1 MVIISNLYSFIME
14 TKRKK
19 LYEVPS
25 MVVIEVKQ
33 GGVICTSEIKSRN
46 SINGW
51 ENGGTT
57 DDVVYF

>member
-1 MVIISNLYSFIME
+1 ME
-14 TKRKK
+14 TKRKE
-19 LYEVPS
+19 LYEAPS

-33 GGVICTSEIKSRN
+33 GGMICTSEIKSRN